1 MGLFTNPVVLN
12 DGVADKTFS
21 FRAQLPDK
29 KAVVGEWIETAA
41 PLADESK
48 IIVKHDATSPTVR
61 RRLLQRTANVLLADG
76 ITRKPVT
83 CNLTVT
89 YHPSHAEADVA
100 KTVKIIADSVAE
112 ATFVANFLRGLI

>member
-61 RRLLQRTANVLLADG
+61 RRLLQRTTNVLLADG
-76 ITRKPVT
+76 ITRKSVT

-112 ATFVANFLRGLI
+112 PTFVANFLRGLI

>member
-1 MGLFTNPVVLN
+1 MGLFGNPVVLN

-48 IIVKHDATSPTVR
+48 IIVKHDTSSPTVR
-61 RRLLQRTANVLLADG
+61 RRLLQRTINVLLADG
-76 ITRKPVT
+76 VTRKPVT

>member
-1 MGLFTNPVVLN
+1 MALFTNPVALN

-41 PLADESK
+41 SIAEESK
-48 IIVKHDATSPTVR
+48 LVVKHDASSPTVR
-61 RRLLQRTANVLLADG
+61 RRLLQRSINVLLADG
-76 ITRKPVT
+76 VTRKPVT

-100 KTVKIIADSVAE
+100 KAMKIVADGVAE
-112 ATFVANFLRGLI
+112 AGFTTNFLRGLI

>member
-1 MGLFTNPVVLN
+1 MALFTNPVALN

-29 KAVVGEWIETAA
+29 KAVVGEWIENAA
-41 PLADESK
+41 PLADDSK

-61 RRLLQRTANVLLADG
+61 RRLLQRSVNVLLGDG
-76 ITRKPVT
+76 VTRKPVT

-89 YHPSHAEADVA
+89 YHPLHAEADVA
-100 KTVKIIADSVAE
+100 KALKIIADAVAE
-112 ATFVANFLRGLI
+112 AGFTVNFLRGLI

>member
-12 DGVADKTFS
+12 DGVADKSFS

-29 KAVVGEWIETAA
+29 KAVVGEWIEVAA

-48 IIVKHDATSPTVR
+48 IIVKHDASSPTVR
-61 RRLLQRTANVLLADG
+61 RRLLQRTINVLLADG
-76 ITRKPVT
+76 VTRKPVT

-89 YHPSHAEADVA
+89 YHPSHNEADVA
-100 KTVKIIADSVAE
+100 KSVKITADAIAEV
-112 ATFVANFLRGLI
+112 TFIANFLRGLI

>member
-1 MGLFTNPVVLN
+1 MGLFTNPVALN

-29 KAVVGEWIETAA
+29 KAVVGEWIEAAA

-48 IIVKHDATSPTVR
+48 LIIKHDVSSPTVR
-61 RRLLQRTANVLLADG
+61 RRLLQRSVTVLLADG

-100 KTVKIIADSVAE
+100 KAMKLIADGVAE
-112 ATFVANFLRGLI
+112 AGFTTNFLRGLI

>member
-41 PLADESK
+41 SLADESK
-48 IIVKHDATSPTVR
+48 IIVKHDTSSPTAR
-61 RRLLQRTANVLLADG
+61 RRLLQRTINVLLADG
-76 ITRKPVT
+76 VTRKPVT

-89 YHPSHAEADVA
+89 YHPSHAEAEVA

>member
-12 DGVADKTFS
+12 DGTADKTFS

-29 KAVVGEWIETAA
+29 KAVVGEWIEAAA
-41 PLADESK
+41 PLADDSK
-48 IIVKHDATSPTVR
+48 IIVKHDASSPTTR
-61 RRLLQRTANVLLADG
+61 RRLLQRTVNVLLADG
-76 ITRKPVT
+76 VTRKPVT

-100 KTVKIIADSVAE
+100 KAVKLIADSVAE

>member
-1 MGLFTNPVVLN
+1 MGLFGNPVVLN

-48 IIVKHDATSPTVR
+48 IIVKHDASSPTVR
-61 RRLLQRTANVLLADG
+61 RRLLQRTINVLLADG
-76 ITRKPVT
+76 VTRKPVT